1 MPKKNGSNNGS
12 GIRVLMIASNRAEVA
27 LVKKMLCEMDSKIEF
42 SSSSSL
48 GRTKLLIKN
57 TDIVF
62 FGLKSKDTTIP
73 DFISLFKSYKNIPVV
88 AIGSSKQ
95 DIIAIGTRFY
105 SLLLWE
111 TIDTQK
117 ISNIFISAGVKPA
130 TTAIATTAT
139 PIPKLNDNLKEFQ
152 DNEARYLNVI
162 LSSEDGVVIVNR
174 SNKIQFVNPAA
185 RKMLGINKNGI
196 TNGTFPYKVEI
207 GSSQEL
213 QIPQIGKGLTK
224 HLEIRVSEVIW
235 DQKNAQLI
243 SLRDI
248 SIRKQAEE
256 SLRVSEERY
265 VVASK
270 GSNNGLWDW
279 DLKTRCIYF
288 CDQWKAMLGLD
299 ESDVGASVE
308 DWFTRI
314 HPEDKMDVNDAIELH
329 LQGKS
334 TRFESEHR
342 ILHKDGGYR
351 WVLVSGSAIRGKNGK
366 PLRFAGS
373 QADITDRKEAEKE
386 LKKSLDDLK
395 FALASEKVLME
406 ELDRKNKELIELSIT
421 DGLTGMY
428 NHRFLQER
436 FDYEFK
442 RVRRYGGMLSCMIID
457 IDHFKLINDNY
468 GHQIGDQVLR
478 QIATIMKQ
486 KSREIDICG
495 RYGGEEFLIITNL
508 LMDNALRYA
517 TKLHT
522 AVENHIFECSG
533 KSIRITVSIGIAE
546 YNSDIKSKQE
556 LIERADTAMYQAKMD
571 GRNLIRIWKEHDAAN
586 ENSVDRLGIQDL
598 KGKFHEL
605 SNQMRFIYMESTN
618 ALIKAVDAKDPFA
631 REHSRN
637 VSEYAKEIAKFMNLS
652 DQDIEVIYYAGLL
665 HDVGKIGIKDDIL
678 IKKDELTTN
687 ELEILKRHPEVGVNI
702 LKDIKFLEKEIPVIL
717 HHHERF
723 DGKGYPHGLR
733 GREIPM
739 GARII
744 AVADSFDAMT
754 SGRTYKNRLP
764 WKKAVDE
771 IKKGSGTQF
780 APEIVDAFVK
790 LEESGK
796 LLLVLKNTMEK
807 GI

>member
-1 MPKKNGSNNGS
+1 MMQGNVYVTIPKKNGLNKDP
-12 GIRVLMIASNRAEVA
+12 GIRVLMIAINRTEITS
-27 LVKKMLCEMDSKIEF
+27 VKKLLCEIDSSIVF
-42 SSSSSL
+42 SSSSSPE
-48 GRTKLLIKN
+48 RTKLLID
-57 TDIVF
+57 TVDIVLF
-62 FGLKSKDTTIP
+62 CIKNKDPKTSS
-73 DFISLFKSYKNIPVV
+73 FIALFKLHKEIPV
-88 AIGSSKQ
+88 
-95 DIIAIGTRFY
+95 IAIGKLKKDTIFSGISY
-105 SLLLWE
+105 TSVLLWDSVDKQ
-111 TIDTQK
+111 ILSDS
-117 ISNIFISAGVKPA
+117 INSAIAKRA
-130 TTAIATTAT
+130 TTT
-139 PIPKLNDNLKEFQ
+139 KFNDNLKEFQ

-162 LSSEDGVVIVNR
+162 LSSADGVVIVSR
-174 SNKIQFVNPAA
+174 TKKIQFINPAA
-185 RKMLGINKNGI
+185 RKMLGFNQNGI
-196 TNGTFPYKVEI
+196 RIGAFPYKVEA

-213 QIPQIGKGLTK
+213 QIPQIGKIPNK
-224 HLEIRVSEVIW
+224 FLEMRVSEVQW
-235 DQKNAQLI
+235 DQKDAQLI

-248 SIRKQAEE
+248 STRKQAEQ

-265 VVASK
+265 VVATK

-279 DLKTRCIYF
+279 DLKNKCIYF

-299 ESDVGASVE
+299 DSEIIATAE
-308 DWFTRI
+308 DWFKKI
-314 HPEDKMDVNDAIELH
+314 HAEDIKDVRDAIDLH
-329 LQGKS
+329 LQGKNI
-334 TRFESEHR
+334 RFESEHR
-342 ILHKDGGYR
+342 ILHKNGGYR
-351 WVLVSGSAIRGKNGK
+351 WVLVSGSVIRGKNGK
-366 PLRFAGS
+366 PLRFAGT
-373 QADITDRKEAEKE
+373 QTDITERKEAEEE

-428 NHRFLQER
+428 NHRFLQDR
-436 FDYEFK
+436 LDYEFK

-468 GHQIGDQVLR
+468 GHQVGDQVLR

-522 AVENHIFECSG
+522 AVEDHVFECSG
-533 KSIRITVSIGIAE
+533 KSIRVTVSIGIAE

-571 GRNLIRIWKEHDAAN
+571 GRNLIRIWKAIDSNDEM
-586 ENSVDRLGIQDL
+586 SVDRLGIQDL
-598 KGKFHEL
+598 KGKFQDL

-637 VSEYAKEIAKFMNLS
+637 VSEYAKEIAKFMKLS
-652 DQDIEVIYYAGLL
+652 EQDIEVIHYAGLL

-678 IKKDELTTN
+678 VKKDELTPN

-717 HHHERF
+717 HHHERY

-733 GREIPM
+733 GREIPV

-744 AVADSFDAMT
+744 AVADAFDAMT
-754 SGRTYKNRLP
+754 SGRTYKTRLP

-780 APEIVDAFVK
+780 APEIVEAFVM
-790 LEESGK
+790 LEECGK
-796 LLLVLKNTMEK
+796 IAPRSK
-807 GI
+807 